1 MKALVYGGTGG
12 LAQSLIA
19 ALKARDWD
27 VETASRETG
36 RYSDYAPKAAAD
48 AVFLPQALFVKKP
61 TAAMT
66 DAEIED
72 SVTVGLTDIIRTL
85 RNLLAAD
92 TDRERRVDYAVIG
105 STSAYA
111 GFAGTAVYC
120 AVKHGLLGLV
130 RALNDEYAGTG
141 KRFWLFSMGTMDTE
155 MGRLLADQDP
165 ASFLSPDAVAER
177 IVSAIAIQDNLFEP
191 EVIIRRRTIRFR
203 EA

>member
-1 MKALVYGGTGG
+1 VRALVYGASGG
-12 LAQSLIA
+12 LARSLIT
-19 ALKARDWD
+19 ALEARDWQ
-27 VETASRETG
+27 VESATRETG
-36 RYSDYAPKAAAD
+36 RYSDYTPKAEAD

-61 TAAMT
+61 TSAMT

-111 GFAGTAVYC
+111 GFANTAVYC

-130 RALNDEYAGTG
+130 RALNDEHAGTG

-155 MGRLLADQDP
+155 MGRLLTDQEP
-165 ASFLSPDAVAER
+165 TSFLSPDAVAER
-177 IVSAIAIQDNLFEP
+177 IVTAIAAADNLFEP
-191 EVIIRRRTIRFR
+191 EVIIRRRTVRFK